1 MAVSIIIADEVI
13 RQAVAKNEKINGYQL
28 HSLLYYLDVISLLE
42 NGKHLITN
50 EQFEKYPAGVFLAKV
65 ATIYEPSSKILTN
78 IKPYPYPYLV
88 KNNGAYQARTYYFSV
103 NDVEVETRQF
113 IQKHLTKLLNCDIA
127 MLTSYAQKAP
137 QFRNETCSD
146 NDTINYYQSLIRVC

>member
-1 MAVSIIIADEVI
+1 MTVSIIIADEVI
-13 RQAVAKNEKINGYQL
+13 RQVNAKHEKISGNQL
-28 HSLLYYLDVISLLE
+28 HLMLYYLDVISLLE

-50 EQFEKYPAGVFLAKV
+50 DRFEKYPAGVRLVKV
-65 ATIYEPSSKILTN
+65 ATIYESNFEILTN
-78 IKPYPYPYLV
+78 IKPYPYLV
-88 KNNGAYQARTYYFSV
+88 KINSAYQARTYYFSV

-137 QFRNETCSD
+137 QFRNEPYSD

>member
-1 MAVSIIIADEVI
+1 MTVSIIIADEVI
-13 RQAVAKNEKINGYQL
+13 RQANAKHEKISGNQL
-28 HSLLYYLDVISLLE
+28 HLILYYLDVISSLE
-42 NGKHLITN
+42 NGKRLITN

-78 IKPYPYPYLV
+78 IKPYPYLV
-88 KNNGAYQARTYYFSV
+88 KINSAYQARTYYFSV

-137 QFRNETCSD
+137 QFRNEPYSD
-146 NDTINYYQSLIRVC
+146 NDTINYYQSLIRTC

>member
-13 RQAVAKNEKINGYQL
+13 RQVNVKHEKINGYQL

-42 NGKHLITN
+42 NGKHLITD

-65 ATIYEPSSKILTN
+65 ATIYDPSSKILTN
-78 IKPYPYPYLV
+78 IKPYPYLV
-88 KNNGAYQARTYYFSV
+88 KINGAYQTRTYYFSV

-113 IQKHLTKLLNCDIA
+113 IQKHLTKLLNCDIT
-127 MLTSYAQKAP
+127 MLTSYASKAP
-137 QFRNETCSD
+137 QFRNEPCGK
-146 NDTINYYQSLIRVC
+146 NDTINYY

>member
-1 MAVSIIIADEVI
+1 MTVSIIIADEVI
-13 RQAVAKNEKINGYQL
+13 RQVSAKNEKINGYQL

-50 EQFEKYPAGVFLAKV
+50 EQFEKCPAGVFLAKV

-78 IKPYPYPYLV
+78 IKPYPYLV
-88 KNNGAYQARTYYFSV
+88 KINSAYQARTYYFSV

-113 IQKHLTKLLNCDIA
+113 IQKHLTKLLNCNIV

-137 QFRNETCSD
+137 QFRNEPYSD

>member
-13 RQAVAKNEKINGYQL
+13 RQAITKNEKINGYQL

-50 EQFEKYPAGVFLAKV
+50 EQFEKYSAGVFLAKV
-65 ATIYEPSSKILTN
+65 ATIYEPSSKILTS
-78 IKPYPYPYLV
+78 IKPYPYLV
-88 KNNGAYQARTYYFSV
+88 KINSAYQTRTYYFSV

-113 IQKHLTKLLNCDIA
+113 IQKHLTKLLNCDIT
-127 MLTSYAQKAP
+127 MLTNYAPKAP
-137 QFRNETCSD
+137 QFRNEPCSN
-146 NDTINYYQSLIRVC
+146 NDTINYYQSLIKVC

>member
-13 RQAVAKNEKINGYQL
+13 RQVNVKHEKINGYQL
-28 HSLLYYLDVISLLE
+28 YSVLYYLDVILLLE
-42 NGKHLITN
+42 NGKHLITD

-78 IKPYPYPYLV
+78 IKPYPYLV
-88 KNNGAYQARTYYFSV
+88 KINGTHQVRTYYFSV

-113 IQKHLTKLLNCDIA
+113 IQKHLTKLLNCNIA
-127 MLTSYAQKAP
+127 VLISYAQKAP
-137 QFRNETCSD
+137 QFRNEPYSD
-146 NDTINYYQSLIRVC
+146 NDTINYYQSLIRTC

>member
-42 NGKHLITN
+42 NGKYLITN

-65 ATIYEPSSKILTN
+65 ATIYEPNFKILTN
-78 IKPYPYPYLV
+78 IKPYPYLI
-88 KNNGAYQARTYYFSV
+88 KTNGAYQARTYYFSV
-103 NDVEVETRQF
+103 NDVEVKTRQF
-113 IQKHLTKLLNCDIA
+113 IQNHLTKLLNCDITK
-127 MLTSYAQKAP
+127 LISYAQKAP
-137 QFRNETCSD
+137 QFRNEPYSD
-146 NDTINYYQSLIRVC
+146 NDTINYYQSLIRTC